1 MDMKRR
7 RKDIIA
13 FVLALALLLTLSWAI
28 AWLFMPVRTEF
39 GCMWDSYKE
48 EERDSIDLMFVGTS
62 HVYCDVIPAYVW
74 AQSGIS
80 SYVVAGPE
88 QTTPISYYAIRE
100 ACKTQS
106 PRYLMLEVSQMFIKR
121 YGNYTLANI
130 SYMPLSANRIGA
142 TFAGAKPGDWFGLLY
157 PLYSYHSRW
166 ESVTSGE
173 IAAHFSASDDRLA
186 GYTLLTDAVAVPE
199 ETERDFTADSDDY
212 RNNLKWL
219 EKIRDFCAEEG
230 IELIPYIAP
239 VRDKIPQSEVDVLR
253 ADLTALGLPLHDFCE
268 IMPELGI
275 ANEADWYDPRHFNLR
290 GAVKFSSWLGK
301 NLESL
306 GIVPT
311 IEADETLWTERLEYV
326 AAEHEKLLGGI

>member
-1 MDMKRR
+1 MKRR
-7 RKDIIA
+7 RKEIIA
-13 FVLALALLLTLSWAI
+13 FVLALVLLLTLSWAI

-39 GCMWDSYKE
+39 GCMWDSYKQ

-62 HVYCDVIPAYVW
+62 HVYCDVIPAFVW

-88 QTTPISYYAIRE
+88 QTPAISYYCIRE

-130 SYMPLSANRIGA
+130 SYMPLSENRIGA
-142 TFAGAKPGDWFGLLY
+142 TFAGAKPQDWFGLLY

-166 ESVTSGE
+166 ENVGSAE
-173 IAAHFSASDDRLA
+173 IKAHFSPKPDQLA

-199 ETERDFTADSDDY
+199 ETERDFTAGSDDY

-219 EKIRDFCAEEG
+219 EKIADFCAEEG
-230 IELIPYIAP
+230 IKLIPYIAP
-239 VRDKIPQSEVDVLR
+239 VRDKIPAAEVDVLR
-253 ADLTALGLPLHDFCE
+253 KDLKDMDLPLYDFCE
-268 IMPELGI
+268 AMSELRLDH
-275 ANEADWYDPRHFNLR
+275 ETDWYDPRHFNLR
-290 GAVKFSSWLGK
+290 GAVKFSTWLGK
-301 NLESL
+301 RLEVF
-306 GIVPT
+306 GVVPSG
-311 IEADETLWTERLEYV
+311 EADEELWTERLEYV
-326 AAEHEKLLGGI
+326 AAEHEKLLSGAQ